1 MDKAYFLI
9 FVGVLSLALVAWLV
23 TTEWRRKL
31 KAKKQKSTT
40 HAAAQAH
47 HRHGRPVRHVLPSR
61 TTSLPPRHIGAFEQR
76 HQRAGEEMRHGSAIT
91 AERVFSDEEIPD
103 HEQTHGLEMTAIRF
117 VPEDAADSPV
127 SRASQPRR

>member
-1 MDKAYFLI
+1 MDNVYFLI
-9 FVGVLSLALVAWLV
+9 FVGLLALVLVSWLV

-40 HAAAQAH
+40 HHAALVH
-47 HRHGRPVRHVLPSR
+47 HRHGRTVRHGLPGR
-61 TTSLPPRHIGAFEQR
+61 TTSLPPRHMGAFEQR

-91 AERVFSDEEIPD
+91 AERIFSDEEIPD
-103 HEQTHGLEMTAIRF
+103 HEKTHGLEMPAIHF
-117 VPEDAADSPV
+117 VPEDAADSPG